1 MSPFSPRDAPLSWVS
16 PVIPGIPLSWE
27 PWGPLRWPPG
37 DPRVQA
43 KVLKRQ
49 QRMIK
54 NRESACQ
61 SRRRRKEYVQGLE
74 ERLRQALADNDRLR
88 RENGLLRRRLDALL
102 GQVCGGAGGLR
113 GVALLGH
120 GTGCAPL
127 QPLVAWLVSP
137 ML

>member
-1 MSPFSPRDAPLSWVS
+1 M
-16 PVIPGIPLSWE
+16 
-27 PWGPLRWPPG
+27 
-37 DPRVQA
+37 
-43 KVLKRQ
+43 LKRQ

-102 GQVCGGAGGLR
+102 GQVGPAAVRRGGVWGEP
-113 GVALLGH
+113 LLGP
-120 GTGCAPL
+120 GAGCAPTA
-127 QPLVAWLVSP
+127 QFGCPIP
-137 ML
+137 